1 MDFYSNFQY
10 ISYGEDLI
18 NIFINLN
25 DSMNFFRDIFVL
37 YFSFLVST
45 NIWYPLF
52 LSYVT
57 ICSRLQKWCSFMAIT
72 FISCLF
78 LKAWHEYFFVCHYL
92 CEKFIAFSICDIDFN
107 NFIFW
112 FLSSLSSLKFSIISL
127 IFIFDCSFFLCLLD
141 FITVWWEMYPFVT
154 FFLFGVV
161 FLYFYALRSSFHQLT
176 VFSWNIIASVRSIL
190 TLDVCG
196 DCKYTCCGTLF
207 IISR

>member
-1 MDFYSNFQY
+1 MSGYFHSLDITYIIEFLSNGLDFYSNSQY

-18 NIFINLN
+18 NIFITSKWH
-25 DSMNFFRDIFVL
+25 SMNFFRDIFVL

-92 CEKFIAFSICDIDFN
+92 CEKFIAFCICDIDFN

-127 IFIFDCSFFLCLLD
+127 IFIFDCSFLCVCWTLLQCGERCVH
-141 FITVWWEMYPFVT
+141 FS
-154 FFLFGVV
+154 LF
-161 FLYFYALRSSFHQLT
+161 AI
-176 VFSWNIIASVRSIL
+176 FSEKFCYIFSI
-190 TLDVCG
+190 
-196 DCKYTCCGTLF
+196 
-207 IISR
+207 